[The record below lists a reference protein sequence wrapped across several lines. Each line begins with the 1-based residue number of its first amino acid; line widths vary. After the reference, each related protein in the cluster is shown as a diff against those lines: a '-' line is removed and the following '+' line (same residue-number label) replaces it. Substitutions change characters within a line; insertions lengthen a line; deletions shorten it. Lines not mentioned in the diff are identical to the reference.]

1 MKTKIAIISLLVI
14 TSLSA
19 FGQAKKIDA
28 TATVDTINKIA
39 TIHYVDSVAN
49 DIVAGELDLTGYV
62 EWGDTLTKIATHDDI
77 IDLITLSDAQG
88 EIADSLLNYVKS
100 SAISEFITIGD
111 VQSEIADSLL
121 NYAKLSALTGFL
133 TGDDTLSLDARIN
146 AIEIGGGTGSVTSV
160 AVSGGTTGLTTSGG
174 PITTSG
180 TITQGGTLAV
190 ANGGTGVTTST
201 GTGSTVLSSS
211 PALTGT
217 PTVPT
222 AVTGTNTTQAA
233 STAFVIAQAAGMIA
247 DSNAALLNNAVDGVA
262 LADSSGTA
270 AGSYVTG
277 YDFTT
282 GLAGKPATEDVVMLA
297 DTIPIFTFG
306 LGGGLAA
313 DTAAFNDN
321 AIAGSFFNAGSDTIH
336 VTSLRGVLA
345 EGSGTETVG
354 VQVSWHATF
363 KSGSATNLNTEALT
377 ITSTTT
383 GDVDTSF
390 ANAVIPP
397 GVFVWCTIS
406 ATSAGNKPSLL
417 ILQLSGYKTS
427 TY

>member
-1 MKTKIAIISLLVI
+1 MKRIILFILVLMPVIAL
-14 TSLSA
+14 
-19 FGQAKKIDA
+19 GQAKTGGGGA
-28 TATVDTINKIA
+28 VSVSVAGGGTATVDTTTEIA
-39 TIHYVDSVAN
+39 SRYYVDSVAN

-62 EWGDTLTKIATHDDI
+62 EWGDTLTKIATQDDI
-77 IDLITLSDAQG
+77 IDLITLGDAQD

-111 VQSEIADSLL
+111 VQDEIADSLL

-133 TGDDTLSLDARIN
+133 TGNDTISLDARIN
-146 AIEIGGGTGSVTSV
+146 AIEVGGGTGSVTSV

-180 TITQGGTLAV
+180 TITLGGTLAV

-201 GTGSTVLSSS
+201 GTGAVVLSS
-211 PALTGT
+211 AIENFITG
-217 PTVPT
+217 
-222 AVTGTNTTQAA
+222 AE
-233 STAFVIAQAAGMIA
+233 AAGIA
-247 DSNAALLNNAVDGVA
+247 HDTIVKYLNDAVEGVA

-297 DTIPIFTFG
+297 DTIPIFVFG

-321 AIAGSFFNAGSDTIH
+321 AIAGSFYNAGSDTIH

-345 EGSGTETVG
+345 EGSGTETIA
-354 VQVSWHATF
+354 VQVSWHATL

-377 ITSTTT
+377 ITSITT

-390 ANAVIPP
+390 ANSVVPP
-397 GVFVWCTIS
+397 GVWVWCTIS
-406 ATSAGNKPSLL
+406 GVSAGNKPSLL